1 LPYTNK
7 DSYPRI
13 KDYLNLI
20 YNSIRNQTMSSPKT
34 IGLPNHMQLSK
45 PAFQKML
52 FIANALEQ
60 GWTIRKSQDSY
71 IFTKKHENR
80 QEVFQEN
87 YLETFVA
94 SNLSVDYVLN
104 SPA

>member
-1 LPYTNK
+1 
-7 DSYPRI
+7 
-13 KDYLNLI
+13 
-20 YNSIRNQTMSSPKT
+20 MSSPKT

-52 FIANALEQ
+52 FITNALVQ

-80 QEVFQEN
+80 QEIFQEN

>member
-1 LPYTNK
+1 
-7 DSYPRI
+7 
-13 KDYLNLI
+13 
-20 YNSIRNQTMSSPKT
+20 MSSPKT

-52 FIANALEQ
+52 FITNALEQ

-80 QEVFQEN
+80 QELFQEN
-87 YLETFVA
+87 YLETCVA